1 MKILIVEDDS
11 FKYSKVAELLREIF
25 HDAELLHRDNVH
37 GAINYV
43 RSESPDL
50 ILLDMSLPS
59 HPAVVGEGS
68 PVSMPA
74 GGIEIIL
81 ELKMLKKIGIKT
93 IVLTQYPDVEIEYEY
108 YSIIDSERAIK
119 SLYGMQA
126 LSVVHYDNDSN
137 EWKDKLKNILTKS

>member
-11 FKYSKVAELLREIF
+11 FKYSKVANLLREIF
-25 HDAELLHRDNVH
+25 SDTELLHRDNVH

-59 HPAVVGEGS
+59 HPAVAGEGS

-81 ELKMLKKIGIKT
+81 ELKMLRKTDIQT

-108 YSIIDSERAIK
+108 YSIPDSEQAIK

-126 LSVVHYDNDSN
+126 ISVVHYDNESN
-137 EWKDKLKNILTKS
+137 EWKEKLRDILAKS

>member
-1 MKILIVEDDS
+1 MGILIVEDDS

-25 HDAELLHRDNVH
+25 PDAELLHCDNVH

-43 RSESPDL
+43 RSESPNL

-59 HPAVVGEGS
+59 HPAVAGEGS

-81 ELKMLKKIGIKT
+81 ELKILRKT
-93 IVLTQYPDVEIEYEY
+93 DIQIIVLTQYPDVEIEYEY
-108 YSIIDSERAIK
+108 YSIFDSEQAIK
-119 SLYGMQA
+119 NLYGIQA
-126 LSVVHYDNDSN
+126 VSVVHYDNDSN
-137 EWKDKLKNILTKS
+137 EWKEKLRDILATS

>member
-25 HDAELLHRDNVH
+25 CDAELLHRDNVH

-43 RSESPDL
+43 CSESPDL
-50 ILLDMSLPS
+50 IILDMSLPS
-59 HPAVVGEGS
+59 HPAVAGEGS

-74 GGIEIIL
+74 GGIEIIMQ
-81 ELKMLKKIGIKT
+81 LKMLRKIDIQT

-108 YSIIDSERAIK
+108 YSIIDSEQAIK
-119 SLYGMQA
+119 SLYGMQSV
-126 LSVVHYDNDSN
+126 SVVHYDNDSS
-137 EWKDKLKNILTKS
+137 EWKEKLKGILVTS

>member
-11 FKYSKVAELLREIF
+11 FKYSKVADLLKDF
-25 HDAELLHRDNVH
+25 FNDAELLHCDNVY
-37 GAINYV
+37 GAIGHI

-59 HPAVVGEGS
+59 HPAVAGEGS

-81 ELKMLKKIGIKT
+81 ELKILRKIDIQ
-93 IVLTQYPDVEIEYEY
+93 IIILTQYPDVEIEYEY
-108 YSIIDSERAIK
+108 YSIQESGKIIEE
-119 SLYGMQA
+119 LYGMKKV
-126 LSVVHYDNDSN
+126 SVVHYDNDSN
-137 EWKDKLKNILTKS
+137 DWKLNLKEILTKS